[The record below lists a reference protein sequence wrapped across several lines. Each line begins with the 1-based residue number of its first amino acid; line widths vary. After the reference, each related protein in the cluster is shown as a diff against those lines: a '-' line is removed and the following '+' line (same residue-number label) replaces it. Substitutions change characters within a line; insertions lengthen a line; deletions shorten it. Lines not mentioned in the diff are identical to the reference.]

1 MIGDKNFRNLAVKE
15 TIRYNKWFSKD
26 WGQNSQNCGDL
37 ASRKSTIPIIWI
49 AEMILSD
56 KSMNGKQTNLSCWT
70 RGILRNIRKKEW
82 RL

>member
-56 KSMNGKQTNLSCWT
+56 KSMNGKQTKVSLV
-70 RGILRNIRKKEW
+70 GHAVFLEIYEKKSED
-82 RL
+82 